1 MLKYERHLLVVT
13 IIAVVI
19 IVVAVAAII
28 LEIPLPF
35 IGKA

>member
-1 MLKYERHLLVVT
+1 MLSYERHLLVMS

-19 IVVAVAAII
+19 IVVAVAAAF

-35 IGKA
+35 MGKS

>member
-1 MLKYERHLLVVT
+1 MLSYERHLLVMS

-19 IVVAVAAII
+19 IIVAVTAIF

-35 IGKA
+35 MDKS